1 MSTLGYRDHTLIGLP
16 EQVANVIR
24 NHHTAGTLVSMTAP
38 RPVSPTDPRIRVALR
53 LVDTTTTTTT
63 TTAAPRPVRV
73 TSLRTH
79 ITDRARPRRVR
90 RTRRVIAITT
100 AAGTVLAGAIAAV
113 VYLVA
118 FLIHHAALIAGLL
131 AVAALILAALRGST
145 GSGKRHCPGC

>member
-1 MSTLGYRDHTLIGLP
+1 MNAIGYRDHTLIGLP

-53 LVDTTTTTTT
+53 LVDTTTP
-63 TTAAPRPVRV
+63 APGPRPVRV

-79 ITDRARPRRVR
+79 ITDRVRPHRTR

-100 AAGTVLAGAIAAV
+100 AATTVVAGLITAA

-118 FLIHHAALIAGLL
+118 FLIDRAAIIAGLL
-131 AVAALILAALRGST
+131 AVAALILAALRGTT

>member
-1 MSTLGYRDHTLIGLP
+1 MTAIGYRDHTLIGLP

-24 NHHTAGTLVSMTAP
+24 NHHSAGTLVSMTAP

-53 LVDTTTTTTT
+53 LVDTT
-63 TTAAPRPVRV
+63 AGPRPVRV
-73 TSLRTH
+73 TSPRTH

-100 AAGTVLAGAIAAV
+100 AAGTVLAGVIAAV
-113 VYLVA
+113 AYLVA
-118 FLIHHAALIAGLL
+118 FLADHAAIIAGLL

>member
-1 MSTLGYRDHTLIGLP
+1 MSSLGYRDHQLIGLP

-24 NHHTAGTLVSMTAP
+24 NHHSAGTLISLSAP

-53 LVDTTTTTTT
+53 LVDTTTP
-63 TTAAPRPVRV
+63 APGPRPVRV

-79 ITDRARPRRVR
+79 ITDRVRHHRIRRP
-90 RTRRVIAITT
+90 RRVIAITT
-100 AAGTVLAGAIAAV
+100 AAATAVAGLITAV

-118 FLIHHAALIAGLL
+118 FLVDHAAIIAGLL
-131 AVAALILAALRGST
+131 AVTALILAALRSS

>member
-1 MSTLGYRDHTLIGLP
+1 MSAIGYRDHTLIGSP

-24 NHHTAGTLVSMTAP
+24 NHYSAGTLISLSAP
-38 RPVSPTDPRIRVALR
+38 RPVSATDPRIRVALR
-53 LVDTTTTTTT
+53 LVDTTP
-63 TTAAPRPVRV
+63 TARPRPVRV

-79 ITDRARPRRVR
+79 ITDRVRPHRTR

-100 AAGTVLAGAIAAV
+100 AATTALAGLLAAA

-118 FLIHHAALIAGLL
+118 FLVDHAAIIAGLL
-131 AVAALILAALRGST
+131 AVAALILAALRGTTS